1 MKELMVCFNYIYYY
15 VSEFFLLIIIKKK
28 INLLSLLKQI
38 VRVKSK
44 EIYDLITDETKL
56 LNERSRLKTGMTKS
70 LTSDAP
76 KNLNDY
82 DEDLEIR
89 KAIENSKETLIQ
101 DEKRREMKRRY
112 LKYTILL

>member
-1 MKELMVCFNYIYYY
+1 
-15 VSEFFLLIIIKKK
+15 
-28 INLLSLLKQI
+28 
-38 VRVKSK
+38 
-44 EIYDLITDETKL
+44 
-56 LNERSRLKTGMTKS
+56 MTKS